1 MKMKKFIIAL
11 IALMVMVVV
20 CPQPVQASGNG
31 FKFPS
36 WSELMQDGKNF
47 LDKGENNNL
56 SESQMQSV
64 FLPMAR
70 ILLSVG
76 IIILVAVA
84 MIMGVKYMFAS
95 PEEAA
100 KLKQQLIGLVVSAI
114 VIFGAVGIWTLVYQ
128 VLSSVL

>member
-70 ILLSVG
+70 ILLSAG

>member
-70 ILLSVG
+70 ILLSAG
-76 IIILVAVA
+76 IIVLVAVA

-114 VIFGAVGIWTLVYQ
+114 VIFGAVGIWTLAYQ